1 MKQKVEI
8 TMSAS
13 LMGWAY
19 KMIPNFISTMTYY
32 AENHI
37 HWLCLII
44 LHLFI
49 VIGPMIGDW
58 PTLIIADRFSPP
70 LNFACL
76 IVTFH
81 CKGKNWYFSRINPIP
96 VYTIGSNKQARCS
109 KHSFIKEKQHKL
121 FSNNMVLYW

>member
-13 LMGWAY
+13 LIAWAF

-37 HWLCLII
+37 HLFCLII

-49 VIGPMIGDW
+49 VIGPMIDDW
-58 PTLIIADRFSPP
+58 PTL
-70 LNFACL
+70 
-76 IVTFH
+76 
-81 CKGKNWYFSRINPIP
+81 
-96 VYTIGSNKQARCS
+96 
-109 KHSFIKEKQHKL
+109 
-121 FSNNMVLYW
+121 